1 MAMRIRR
8 RRRRSSAALEPMAGR
23 ERLPIFRAM
32 TRPRMRPV
40 FVRAMPGEP
49 GAFLAGLQRG
59 LDAATGKPGECRG
72 KVFRNG
78 AILRLCD
85 AECRLWSPAL
95 HLAVEDSPD
104 GPSQLG
110 VAAANGWQLRAT
122 FSPSSPVWTAFVG
135 IYIALTLLGLGAA
148 CWGGAQLIM
157 SEPPWAFVGVPIA
170 LLLAGF
176 TYGAAFIGQG
186 LGAED
191 MYALRTF
198 VEHVADE
205 VSAGAVVHVA
215 TGANA

>member
-1 MAMRIRR
+1 MAVRIRR
-8 RRRRSSAALEPMAGR
+8 RRRRGTAALEPMAGR
-23 ERLPIFRAM
+23 ERLPIVRAM

-40 FVRAMPGEP
+40 FVRAMPGDP
-49 GAFLAGLQRG
+49 SAFLAALQRG

-72 KVFRNG
+72 KVFKNG

-85 AECRLWSPAL
+85 AECRVWSPAL

-104 GPSQLG
+104 G
-110 VAAANGWQLRAT
+110 VAANGWQLRAT

-135 IYIALTLLGLGAA
+135 ISIALTLLGLGAA
-148 CWGGAQLIM
+148 CWGGAQIIM
-157 SEPPWAFVGVPIA
+157 DETPWAFLGVPMV

-198 VEHVADE
+198 VEHAADE
-205 VSAGAVVHVA
+205 VDAGAKAGAVA
-215 TGANA
+215 GANR

>member
-1 MAMRIRR
+1 
-8 RRRRSSAALEPMAGR
+8 
-23 ERLPIFRAM
+23 
-32 TRPRMRPV
+32 MRPV
-40 FVRAMPGEP
+40 FVRAIPGEP
-49 GAFLAGLQRG
+49 AAFLAALQRG

-85 AECRLWSPAL
+85 AECRVWSPAL
-95 HLAVEDSPD
+95 HLEVEDSPD
-104 GPSQLG
+104 GVP
-110 VAAANGWQLRAT
+110 ANGWQLRAT

-148 CWGGAQLIM
+148 CWGGAQIIM
-157 SEPPWAFVGVPIA
+157 GEPPWAFVGVPIA
-170 LLLAGF
+170 LALAGF

-198 VEHVADE
+198 VDRVADE
-205 VSAGAVVHVA
+205 VGAGALAGMA
-215 TGANA
+215 TGARA